1 MHCDFEAFDYPTL
14 AEMSWPKSPFCDGP
28 PDVVRV
34 SLQQRA
40 VSQHADQ
47 KWPKGKQARHQKC
60 IWSDWMIKS
69 LMHCVRCFF
78 SIVYSVFFF
87 LSVRTSR
94 INPVTQCAEHGFA
107 RSEMITTSIGVQ
119 AIQNWELSDER
130 CGKSRSNIPVR
141 VAFVRKNKKPNC
153 HRSTYFLLVKPTNFG
168 CWNWC
173 VAWFLLPSCLAQ
185 AGKAETVPCQF
196 SAGNK

>member
-1 MHCDFEAFDYPTL
+1 MVLLMLFVFLFNRELCRNMLTKNDQKGNKRDIRSAFDRIEWLNHWCTV
-14 AEMSWPKSPFCDGP
+14 F
-28 PDVVRV
+28 VV
-34 SLQQRA
+34 
-40 VSQHADQ
+40 
-47 KWPKGKQARHQKC
+47 
-60 IWSDWMIKS
+60 
-69 LMHCVRCFF
+69 FF

-119 AIQNWELSDER
+119 AVQNWELSDER